1 MSQPPGSPVSPL
13 FSVLETPSSGRGVF
27 ATQDISAGTSILA
40 PEDVSVNVILREFRR
55 EVCAWCFWYY
65 EGREW
70 KVREKSTGDVFCSED
85 CKAAWED
92 EQTLISNVSF
102 SWAGTSSLVIE
113 PRWAQSRVYQ
123 TGLFRI
129 SDLCCFYS
137 ANTES
142 QALGTHTAAFHAWRA
157 VEKLIKGTPRED
169 EPISDVDAPRPYA
182 SEINTAWIKAE
193 HQAVYIRESRAGF
206 QNKASR
212 KAVHSVM
219 TITPD
224 SESLRFL
231 LSGILFR
238 ASKPG
243 AWPALQALAP
253 NPRPYRSTIQLEA
266 HIISYLQL
274 LAILPDSFLPHV
286 TAEVCRE
293 IPLRDDHNSFGIR
306 SLEDDG
312 SEFLGYGIWIAAS
325 YFNHSC
331 APNVTKRRVGRCWEF
346 LTARDIRA
354 GEQLC
359 ITYLSGDERTMNT
372 NQRRARLRMNWEFEC
387 ACEKCVGDDVE
398 LE

>member
-27 ATQDISAGTSILA
+27 ATQAVSAGTSILA
-40 PEDVSVNVILREFRR
+40 LEDVSVSVILREFRR

-70 KVREKSTGDVFCSED
+70 KVREKSTGDFFCSED
-85 CKAAWED
+85 CKAAWEY
-92 EQTLISNVSF
+92 EQTLLSN
-102 SWAGTSSLVIE
+102 
-113 PRWAQSRVYQ
+113 
-123 TGLFRI
+123 
-129 SDLCCFYS
+129 
-137 ANTES
+137 
-142 QALGTHTAAFHAWRA
+142 ALGTHTAAFHAWRA

-169 EPISDVDAPRPYA
+169 EPISDVDALRPNA
-182 SEINTAWIKAE
+182 SEINMAWINAE
-193 HQAVYIRESRAGF
+193 HQAVYIRERRAGF

-219 TITPD
+219 TVSPD

-359 ITYLSGDERTMNT
+359 ITYLSGDERAMNT
-372 NQRRARLRMNWEFEC
+372 NQRRARLRVNWEFEC